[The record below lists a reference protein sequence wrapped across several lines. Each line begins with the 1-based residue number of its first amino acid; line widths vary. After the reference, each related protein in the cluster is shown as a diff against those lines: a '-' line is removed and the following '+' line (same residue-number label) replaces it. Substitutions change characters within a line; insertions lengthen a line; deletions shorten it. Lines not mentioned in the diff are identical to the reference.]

1 MSMRSLKFA
10 GKARVALAARTY
22 ILANK
27 ALSSCYW
34 SRWLSACAIVL
45 TACTLLACH
54 SRSGSPE
61 HSPKFEQYF
70 NQGERLYTVHC
81 SNCHQKSGAGLGR
94 VYPPLNQSDFADN
107 HFEDVICL
115 MRNGRTGDLMVNGKL
130 FNQAMPATTLSD
142 LEIAEIAT
150 YVYNSWG
157 RSKGITEVS
166 HVSSLLQV
174 CDTLATR

>member
-1 MSMRSLKFA
+1 MSMTSLKSA
-10 GKARVALAARTY
+10 YKASVAFAARST
-22 ILANK
+22 ILASK
-27 ALSSCYW
+27 SAWRRCPSSWRFTCTIAL
-34 SRWLSACAIVL
+34 IIF
-45 TACTLLACH
+45 TLVSCH
-54 SRSGSPE
+54 SRSGSIE

-70 NQGERLYTVHC
+70 NQGERLYMVHC

-107 HFEDVICL
+107 HFEEVICL
-115 MRNGRTGDLMVNGKL
+115 MRNGRTGELIVNGKL

-157 RSKGITEVS
+157 RSRGIIEVS
-166 HVSSLLQV
+166 RVSSLLQV
-174 CDTLATR
+174 CDTLSSQ